1 MSSTV
6 TYKGNTIATIADG
19 GSKTL
24 TTQGKYCEG
33 NITVNDTTSTTSAEY
48 TLGLDER
55 ASYVGSDTYWR
66 VRPKINVTTAGN
78 ISAGEVIGT
87 GGSTYPTLSSTTIT
101 PTTSQQT
108 VGANGTYMLGAIT
121 VDAMPTGTVALPTA
135 LASSGGATVTSSGTE
150 ITVNK
155 SMSIMATVQQAGYVS
170 SVSPSTAD
178 VTLRA
183 TDANF
188 VDSNIKS
195 GVSIFGKTGTL
206 TFSTIYTGS
215 SAPSSST
222 GVNGDI
228 YLQI

>member
-1 MSSTV
+1 MSSQV
-6 TYKGNTIATIADG
+6 KYKGNTIATIADG
-19 GSKTL
+19 SSATL

-33 NITVNDTTSTTSAEY
+33 NITVNDTTSSTSAEY

-55 ASYVGSDTYWR
+55 TATVGADTYWR
-66 VRPKINVTTAGN
+66 VKPKINITTAGG

-87 GGSTYPTLSSTTIT
+87 GGSAYPTLSVTTIT

-108 VGANGTYMLGAIT
+108 VGASGTYMLGAVT
-121 VDAMPTGTVALPTA
+121 VDAVPTGSVSLPTA
-135 LASSGGATVTSSGTE
+135 LTSGGATVTSSGTE
-150 ITVNK
+150 ITLNK
-155 SMSIMATVQQAGYVS
+155 SIGISATVQQAGYIS

-188 VDSNIKS
+188 LDSNIKS

-215 SAPSSST
+215 STPSSST